1 MAAMPDDNDPR
12 TQITGLVLAGGRGS
26 RMGGID
32 KGLQVLG
39 TRTLVEHALERLRPQ
54 VSALAINAN
63 RHLEAYARFGV
74 PVWPDAEADYPG
86 PLAGMLAGL
95 QACTTEWLV
104 TVPCDTP
111 ALPPDLVARLFAA
124 AQAAGLRVAMPVTDE
139 AAGHGAA
146 DGPIGRINP
155 PPIAQYLNSGILATG
170 SSAGLVSLLT
180 AASYQ
185 QKARTP
191 RRSACLRRRAHT
203 GSPGR
208 GAIRQRHHVARAHA
222 QRGQLQRVQQAT
234 GSGSIASSTRRGA
247 SCCRCASAR
256 AGGR

>member
-1 MAAMPDDNDPR
+1 MPDDNDPR

-124 AQAAGLRVAMPVTDE
+124 AQAAGLRVAMPVTHE

-146 DGPIGRINP
+146 DGPG
-155 PPIAQYLNSGILATG
+155 AAATRGDG
-170 SSAGLVSLLT
+170 SSRKPRTGPQPQPVFCLLHRSLRAPLAEALAAGERKIDRFTRAQGQVLVPFT
-180 AASYQ
+180 APGEAQ
-185 QKARTP
+185 AFFNANTDEDLER
-191 RRSACLRRRAHT
+191 LRREMAPPQ
-203 GSPGR
+203 G
-208 GAIRQRHHVARAHA
+208 
-222 QRGQLQRVQQAT
+222 
-234 GSGSIASSTRRGA
+234 
-247 SCCRCASAR
+247 
-256 AGGR
+256 